1 MLPVINGISI
11 YRVNPLIIGVIT
23 HLLSAMDL
31 HIIPEKI
38 KCMGDI
44 PIKLGEIRLSYI
56 DDVRWV
62 VTGKQVDVVR
72 FELSIV

>member
-1 MLPVINGISI
+1 
-11 YRVNPLIIGVIT
+11 
-23 HLLSAMDL
+23 MDL